1 MSKYHFNILLMGL
14 CLFALMACGN
24 KASDEKRQDAK
35 TIQTSTRK
43 RQKPQAIQI
52 YSYGKTVNSKAMFL
66 KQELE
71 KYYPSVELVDQP
83 LTLPDIYYN
92 KERNRY
98 SGTGLLRDLSKLK
111 KGTTVLGITDKV
123 IFKANELS
131 PTYGIFGVSPVG
143 AHVALIS
150 TTIPSGKEQ
159 TDDHLVKLMLHELG
173 HAYGLNH
180 CSDEHCFMVDAEH
193 GNKFAQ
199 TPSFCKDCKQYL
211 NTRGWRL

>member
-83 LTLPDIYYN
+83 LTLPDTYYN

-98 SGTGLLRDLSKLK
+98 SGTGLLNNCRGARL
-111 KGTTVLGITDKV
+111 
-123 IFKANELS
+123 AN
-131 PTYGIFGVSPVG
+131 
-143 AHVALIS
+143 
-150 TTIPSGKEQ
+150 
-159 TDDHLVKLMLHELG
+159 LVC
-173 HAYGLNH
+173 GL
-180 CSDEHCFMVDAEH
+180 
-193 GNKFAQ
+193 
-199 TPSFCKDCKQYL
+199 
-211 NTRGWRL
+211 